1 MAFPSRRRVEAMS
14 TTFPPV
20 HDPQRP
26 SLRGHGES
34 KATLCGPYVPSY
46 LGDAG
51 DALSMLDFPAV
62 KSALVT
68 HVRYGPARASAASIA
83 PSFDPTTV
91 AELHTETV
99 QGRRFLAAVGD
110 LDLTLEVDASDA
122 VDRAAL
128 GGVVTGEELVAIA
141 EAMNIHSRAAALVG
155 RAAAVAPTLAAKARR
170 IPDLSD
176 VEEAIGR
183 AISDRGDVK
192 DGATPE
198 LRRLRTRVR
207 NAYES
212 VTAALARM
220 IDSTLQSALQDRVIS
235 LRADR
240 FVLQVRS
247 EMRHRVP
254 GIVHDASKTG
264 STVYVE
270 PLATVELG
278 NLWRELVLEE
288 DREVARILARLSEM
302 VGRSAASFALA
313 SELTAQIDLI
323 LARARHGAR
332 TGGITPPASREDQLG
347 VRPGMR
353 LVAARHPLLSDVAVP
368 VSIQLGAG
376 SPNEREWSVLVVTG
390 PNTGGKT
397 VAMKMV
403 GLLVAMNQ
411 SGLQVPAAEGSV
423 LPVFDSLLVDLGDRQ
438 SIEHGMSTFSSHMV
452 RVIDILERA
461 GPRSLVLLD
470 ELGSST
476 DPEEGAALARAVLDK
491 LAGVCIPAVVTTHH
505 RSVAAHAETAQG
517 MENASVELDPET
529 LAPTYRLTM
538 RVPGRSYA
546 MAVAARL
553 GMPNDVLSAA
563 EAYLDPRSVR
573 YEQSMEDLRR
583 ASAAVDRA
591 QADAEATAAS
601 AERARIELEAER
613 AAMVAR
619 KNEMAEA
626 MHAELASRYGEL
638 TKRLR
643 RAEAALSWNIGHSAS
658 APIDRSL
665 LESVGEDLSIA
676 KEGLETLEG
685 QALPVLGPAEGRSE
699 NVAVNEGAIVE
710 VSGLG
715 ATGTVQAV
723 YPDTGQVEVLIG
735 SVRLRIDAS
744 RLIPTGG
751 QRQMERPSVAA
762 TLGPALESGELDLR
776 GMRAE
781 RAESE
786 VDLFLD
792 RAVRDGLS
800 SVRIVH
806 GRATGALRRVVR
818 ERLDR
823 HPLVRSFAAEAP
835 ERGGEGSTRVDLV

>member
-1 MAFPSRRRVEAMS
+1 MS

-20 HDPQRP
+20 HDPQRSSP
-26 SLRGHGES
+26 LHRVKS
-34 KATLCGPYVPSY
+34 KATHPGPNATAYPA
-46 LGDAG
+46 DAE
-51 DALSMLDFPAV
+51 DALDMLDFPAV
-62 KSALVT
+62 RRALAS
-68 HVRYGPARASAASIA
+68 HVRFGPARARAASVT
-83 PSFDPTTV
+83 PSFDPFTV
-91 AELHTETV
+91 AELHAETV
-99 QGRRFLAAVGD
+99 QGRRFLSAVGD
-110 LDLTLEVDASDA
+110 LDLTLEVDASGP

-141 EAMNIHSRAAALVG
+141 KAMTVHSRAAALAV
-155 RAAAVAPTLAAKARR
+155 RAASVAPSLASIARR

-176 VEEAIGR
+176 VEEEIGR
-183 AISDRGDVK
+183 AISDRGDVR

-198 LRRLRTRVR
+198 LRSLRVR
-207 NAYES
+207 VRSAYEG
-212 VTAALARM
+212 VTDALSTM
-220 IDSTLQSALQDRVIS
+220 IDSSLQSALQDRVIS
-235 LRADR
+235 LRAER

-247 EMRHRVP
+247 EMRHRIP
-254 GIVHDASKTG
+254 GIVHDASNTG

-288 DREVARILARLSEM
+288 EREVARILARLSDL
-302 VGRSAASFALA
+302 VGRSAAAFALGA
-313 SELTAQIDLI
+313 ELTAQIDLI
-323 LARARHGAR
+323 LARARHGVR
-332 TGGITPPASREDQLG
+332 TGGITPPAARDDQLSG
-347 VRPGMR
+347 RPWIR
-353 LVAARHPLLSDVAVP
+353 LVAARHPLLGDGAIP

-376 SPNEREWSVLVVTG
+376 SPNERAWSVLVVTG

-397 VAMKMV
+397 VAMKTV

-423 LPVFDSLLVDLGDRQ
+423 LSVYDSLHVDLGDRQ
-438 SIEHGMSTFSSHMV
+438 SIERSVSTFSSHMG
-452 RVIDILERA
+452 RVIGILGRA
-461 GPRSLVLLD
+461 SPRSLVLLD

-476 DPEEGAALARAVLDK
+476 DPEEGAALARAVLDE
-491 LAGVCIPAVVTTHH
+491 LAGRSIPAVVTTHH
-505 RSVAAHAETAQG
+505 RSVAAHAEASQG

-538 RVPGRSYA
+538 GVPGRSYA

-553 GMPNDVLSAA
+553 GMPGDVLGAA
-563 EAYLDPRSVR
+563 EAYLDPRSAK
-573 YEQSMEDLRR
+573 YEQSMEELRR
-583 ASAAVDRA
+583 ARAAVDRA
-591 QADAEATAAS
+591 QADAEALAAS

-619 KNEMAEA
+619 KNELAEA

-643 RAEAALSWNIGHSAS
+643 RAEAALSWNIGRSAS
-658 APIDRSL
+658 VPIDRSL
-665 LESVGEDLSIA
+665 IESAEEDLSVA
-676 KEGLETLEG
+676 KEGLTALEG
-685 QALPVLGPAEGRSE
+685 RAGPVDDPVEGR
-699 NVAVNEGAIVE
+699 VGKTAIDEGAVVE
-710 VSGLG
+710 VRGLG
-715 ATGTVQAV
+715 ASGTVQTV
-723 YPDTGQVEVLIG
+723 FPDTGQVEVLIG

-744 RLIPTGG
+744 RLVPTGV
-751 QRQMERPSVAA
+751 RREAERASVAA
-762 TLGPALESGELDLR
+762 DLGPALESGELDLR

-818 ERLDR
+818 DLLDR

-835 ERGGEGSTRVDLV
+835 ERGGEGSTRVELV

>member
-1 MAFPSRRRVEAMS
+1 MAFPSRRCVEAMS

-20 HDPQRP
+20 YDPQRSSPLPRGEFEATP
-26 SLRGHGES
+26 SGPD
-34 KATLCGPYVPSY
+34 ATAYPADAEEV
-46 LGDAG
+46 LG
-51 DALSMLDFPAV
+51 MLDFPALRR
-62 KSALVT
+62 ALAT
-68 HVRYGPARASAASIA
+68 HVRFGPAKARAALIS
-83 PSFDPTTV
+83 PSFDALTV
-91 AELHTETV
+91 AELHAETV

-110 LDLTLEVDASDA
+110 LDLTLEVDASDS

-141 EAMNIHSRAAALVG
+141 EAMAVHSRAAALAG
-155 RAAAVAPTLAAKARR
+155 RAAAVAPTLASIAGR

-176 VEEAIGR
+176 VEVTIGR
-183 AISDRGDVK
+183 AISTRGDVK

-198 LRRLRTRVR
+198 LRSLRARVR
-207 NAYES
+207 SAYGG
-212 VTAALARM
+212 VTAALSRM
-220 IDSTLQSALQDRVIS
+220 IDSNLQSALQDRVIS
-235 LRADR
+235 LRAER

-247 EMRHRVP
+247 EMRHRIP

-288 DREVARILARLSEM
+288 EREVARILARLSEL
-302 VGRSAASFALA
+302 VGRSAAAFALG

-323 LARARHGAR
+323 LARARHGVR
-332 TGGITPPASREDQLG
+332 TEGITPPAARDDQLSG
-347 VRPGMR
+347 RPGMR
-353 LVAARHPLLSDVAVP
+353 LVAARHPLLGDGAIP
-368 VSIQLGAG
+368 VSVQLGKG

-397 VAMKMV
+397 VAMKTV

-423 LPVFDSLLVDLGDRQ
+423 LAFYDSLHVDLGDRQ
-438 SIEHGMSTFSSHMV
+438 SIERSVSTFSSHMG
-452 RVIDILERA
+452 RVIGILEKA
-461 GPRSLVLLD
+461 SPGSLVLLD

-476 DPEEGAALARAVLDK
+476 DPEEGAALARAVLDR
-491 LAGVCIPAVVTTHH
+491 LAGRCIPAVVTTHH
-505 RSVAAHAETAQG
+505 RSVAAHAETAPG

-538 RVPGRSYA
+538 GVPGRSYA
-546 MAVAARL
+546 MAVAAGL
-553 GMPNDVLSAA
+553 GMPSDVLGAA
-563 EAYLDPRSVR
+563 ESYLDPRSAR
-573 YEQSMEDLRR
+573 YEQSMEELRR
-583 ASAAVDRA
+583 ARAAVDRV
-591 QADAEATAAS
+591 QADAEASAAS

-613 AAMVAR
+613 AALVAR
-619 KNEMAEA
+619 KNELAEA
-626 MHAELASRYGEL
+626 MHAQLASRYGEL

-658 APIDRSL
+658 VLIDRSL
-665 LESVGEDLSIA
+665 IESVGEDLSVA
-676 KEGLETLEG
+676 KEGLTALED
-685 QALPVLGPAEGRSE
+685 QARPAADPVVGRPD
-699 NVAVNEGAIVE
+699 NMALNEGAVVE
-710 VSGLG
+710 VRGLG
-715 ATGTVQAV
+715 ATGTVQTV

-735 SVRLRIDAS
+735 SVRLRIDSS
-744 RLIPTGG
+744 RLVPTGVH
-751 QRQMERPSVAA
+751 REVERPSVTAA
-762 TLGPALESGELDLR
+762 LGPALESGELDLR

-835 ERGGEGSTRVDLV
+835 ERGGEGSTRADLV

>member
-1 MAFPSRRRVEAMS
+1 MAFPSRRCVEAMS

-20 HDPQRP
+20 YDPQRSSP
-26 SLRGHGES
+26 LPRGES
-34 KATLCGPYVPSY
+34 RATLPGSDRSAYPA
-46 LGDAG
+46 DAE
-51 DALSMLDFPAV
+51 DALGMLDFPV
-62 KSALVT
+62 VRRALAA
-68 HVRYGPARASAASIA
+68 HVRFGPARARAASIT
-83 PSFDPTTV
+83 PSFDPPTV
-91 AELHTETV
+91 AEMQAETV

-122 VDRAAL
+122 VGRAAL
-128 GGVVTGEELVAIA
+128 GGVATGEELVAVA
-141 EAMNIHSRAAALVG
+141 SAMTVHSRAAALAG
-155 RAAAVAPTLAAKARR
+155 RAGAVAPTLASIARR

-176 VEEAIGR
+176 VEEAIGH

-198 LRRLRTRVR
+198 LRSLRARVKS
-207 NAYES
+207 AYEG
-212 VTAALARM
+212 VTAALSKM
-220 IDSTLQSALQDRVIS
+220 IDSNLQSALQDRVIS
-235 LRADR
+235 LRAER

-247 EMRHRVP
+247 EMRHRIP

-278 NLWRELVLEE
+278 NLWREQVLEE
-288 DREVARILARLSEM
+288 EREVARILARLSEL
-302 VGRSAASFALA
+302 VGRSAAAFALG
-313 SELTAQIDLI
+313 SELTAEIDLI
-323 LARARHGAR
+323 LARARHGER
-332 TGGITPPASREDQLG
+332 TAGITPPSPGDDQMG
-347 VRPGMR
+347 ARHGMR
-353 LVAARHPLLSDVAVP
+353 LVAARHPLLGDGAIP

-376 SPNEREWSVLVVTG
+376 SSDEREWSVLVVTG

-397 VAMKMV
+397 VAMKTV

-411 SGLQVPAAEGSV
+411 AGLQVPAAEGSV
-423 LPVFDSLLVDLGDRQ
+423 LSVYDSLHVDLGDRQ
-438 SIEHGMSTFSSHMV
+438 SIERSVSTFSSHMG
-452 RVIDILERA
+452 RVIGILERA
-461 GPRSLVLLD
+461 SPRSLVLLD

-476 DPEEGAALARAVLDK
+476 DPEEGAALARAVLDR
-491 LAGVCIPAVVTTHH
+491 LAGRCIPAIATTHH
-505 RSVAAHAETAQG
+505 RSVAAHAETAPG

-538 RVPGRSYA
+538 GVPGRSYA

-553 GMPNDVLSAA
+553 GMPSDVLGAA
-563 EAYLDPRSVR
+563 EAYLDPRSAR
-573 YEQSMEDLRR
+573 YEQSMEELRR
-583 ASAAVDRA
+583 ARAAVDRA
-591 QADAEATAAS
+591 QADAEASAVS

-619 KNEMAEA
+619 KNELAEA
-626 MHAELASRYGEL
+626 MHAELASTYGEL

-658 APIDRSL
+658 VPIDRSL
-665 LESVGEDLSIA
+665 VESVKEDLSAA
-676 KEGLETLEG
+676 KEGLSALEG
-685 QALPVLGPAEGRSE
+685 QVRPVDDPVEDRQVG
-699 NVAVNEGAIVE
+699 EGAVVE
-710 VSGLG
+710 VRGLG
-715 ATGTVQAV
+715 ATGTVQTV
-723 YPDTGQVEVLIG
+723 YPDTGQAEVLIG

-744 RLIPTGG
+744 RLVPTGV
-751 QRQMERPSVAA
+751 QSEVDRPSVAA
-762 TLGPALESGELDLR
+762 ALGPALESGELDLR

-781 RAESE
+781 RAEAE

-835 ERGGEGSTRVDLV
+835 GRGGDGSTRVDLV